1 MSQIFRDRP
10 QTAMETAIFWTEYV
24 IRHKGAPHLRSA
36 AVDLPWYQYL
46 LLDVQIFLVLIVI
59 TSYLI
64 LHLAFKKLFTF
75 LLRCTTNTEITKATK
90 LFKSQ

>member
-1 MSQIFRDRP
+1 MSQVFRDRP

-24 IRHKGAPHLRSA
+24 IRHKGAPQLRSA

-46 LLDVQIFLVLIVI
+46 LLDVQIVLLLIVI
-59 TSYLI
+59 ASSLI
-64 LHLAFKKLFTF
+64 FYLAFRKTLTVLFRSIKKK
-75 LLRCTTNTEITKATK
+75 EGTKTSK

>member
-1 MSQIFRDRP
+1 MFRDRP
-10 QTAMETAIFWTEYV
+10 QTALETAIFWTEYV

-36 AVDLPWYQYL
+36 AVHLPWYQYL
-46 LLDVQIFLVLIVI
+46 LLDVQIFLILIAV

-64 LHLAFKKLFTF
+64 LYLTFRKLFTVLF
-75 LLRCTTNTEITKATK
+75 CSVANKQSTKTSK